1 MIREDTMA
9 SLAVLGGPLAWAIDL
24 MASYALLL
32 RSTAAHASG
41 KLEVH
46 VVTLAVTAVVAI
58 VGLFSWRA
66 LRVHR
71 GRSSEGWR
79 FVAASS
85 LMLNVLFL
93 VTITATALL
102 RLIDS

>member
-1 MIREDTMA
+1 MIREGTMA
-9 SLAVLGGPLAWAIDL
+9 SMAALGGPLAWAVDL

-32 RSTAAHASG
+32 RSTAAHASA

-46 VVTLAVTAVVAI
+46 VVTLAATAI
-58 VGLFSWRA
+58 VAMLGLVSWRA

-71 GRSSEGWR
+71 GRSEGWR

-85 LMLNVLFL
+85 LLLNVLFL

-102 RLIDS
+102 RLAGS